1 MQKRALVA
9 LALLASL
16 TACQKKAEGQTVA
29 VVNDQEITASELN
42 AELANA
48 NIPEGADKKAVTNR
62 VLQGLIERRL
72 LAEQAKADGIDKS
85 PEYIARQRRMNEELL
100 IGMLA
105 SRSMDTSKLPTD
117 AEIAAFQAKQPQ
129 AFAQREVWKLDQL
142 QYDTPQD
149 KAITDR
155 IVATKTLAELAAVL
169 SAARIPF
176 QRASNQLVTSA
187 IPAELYPQLAGL
199 DPGEPFIVPAGGKSV
214 ASAIASREPQPLTGP
229 QARTE
234 AVNAIR
240 RQASTTALQQR
251 LKDLKASAK
260 IEYKE
265 GFAPPPGA
273 GGTPPAAAKK

>member
-1 MQKRALVA
+1 MQKRSLVA
-9 LALLASL
+9 LALLATL

-29 VVNDQEITASELN
+29 VVNNEEITASELN

-48 NIPEGADKKAVTNR
+48 NIPDSADKKAITNR
-62 VLQGLIERRL
+62 VLQGLVERRL
-72 LAEQAKADGIDKS
+72 LAEQARKDGIDKS
-85 PEYIARQRRMNEELL
+85 PDFIARQRRMNEELL

-129 AFAQREVWKLDQL
+129 AFANREVWKLEQL

-149 KAITDR
+149 KAISDR
-155 IVATKTLAELAAVL
+155 IVATKTLTELAAVL

-187 IPAELYPQLAGL
+187 IPAELYPQLARL
-199 DPGEPFIVPAGGKSV
+199 QSGEPFIVPAGAKSV
-214 ASAIASREPQPLTGP
+214 ASSIVSREPAPLSGP

-234 AVNAIR
+234 AVNAMR
-240 RQASTTALQQR
+240 RLNSTTALQQR

-273 GGTPPAAAKK
+273 ATSVPAKK

>member
-1 MQKRALVA
+1 MQKRSLVA
-9 LALLASL
+9 LALLATL

-29 VVNDQEITASELN
+29 VVNNEEITASELN

-48 NIPEGADKKAVTNR
+48 NIPDTADKKAITNR
-62 VLQGLIERRL
+62 VLQGLIERRI
-72 LAEQAKADGIDKS
+72 LAEQARKDGIDKS
-85 PEYIARQRRMNEELL
+85 PEFIARQRRMNEELL

-105 SRSMDTSKLPTD
+105 SRSMDTSKLPSD

-129 AFAQREVWKLDQL
+129 AFANREVWKLDQL

-149 KAITDR
+149 KAITAR
-155 IVATKTLAELAAVL
+155 IAATKTLAELASVL

-187 IPAELYPQLAGL
+187 IPAELYPQLARLQG
-199 DPGEPFIVPAGGKSV
+199 GEPFIVPAGAKSV
-214 ASAIASREPQPLTGP
+214 ASSIVSREPAPLSGP

-240 RQASTTALQQR
+240 RLNSTNALQQR

-273 GGTPPAAAKK
+273 APAVPAKQ

>member
-1 MQKRALVA
+1 MQKRSLVA
-9 LALLASL
+9 LALLATL

-29 VVNDQEITASELN
+29 VVNNEEITASELN

-48 NIPEGADKKAVTNR
+48 NIPDSADKKAITNR
-62 VLQGLIERRL
+62 VLQGLVERRL
-72 LAEQAKADGIDKS
+72 LAEQARKEGIDKS
-85 PEYIARQRRMNEELL
+85 PDFIARQRRMNEELL

-129 AFAQREVWKLDQL
+129 AFANREVWKLEQL

-149 KAITDR
+149 KAISDR
-155 IVATKTLAELAAVL
+155 IVATKTLTELAGVL

-187 IPAELYPQLAGL
+187 IPAELYPQLARLQG
-199 DPGEPFIVPAGGKSV
+199 GEPFIVPAGAKSV
-214 ASAIASREPQPLTGP
+214 ASSIVSREPAPLSGP

-234 AVNAIR
+234 AVNAMR
-240 RQASTTALQQR
+240 RLNSTTALQQR

-260 IEYKE
+260 IDYKE

-273 GGTPPAAAKK
+273 ATPVPAKK

>member
-29 VVNDQEITASELN
+29 VVNDEEITASELN

-48 NIPEGADKKAVTNR
+48 NIPEGADKKVVTNR

-72 LAEQAKADGIDKS
+72 LAEQAKQDGIDKS
-85 PEYIARQRRMNEELL
+85 PEFLARQRRMNEELL

-142 QYDTPQD
+142 QYDTPKD

-169 SAARIPF
+169 SEARIPF

-187 IPAELYPQLAGL
+187 IPAELFPQLSRLQA
-199 DPGEPFIVPAGGKSV
+199 GEPFIVPAGGKSV
-214 ASAIASREPQPLTGP
+214 ASSIASREPQPLTGP

-240 RQASTTALQQR
+240 RQSSTGALQQR

-265 GFAPPPGA
+265 GFGPPPGA
-273 GGTPPAAAKK
+273 ATPAVPAKK

>member
-1 MQKRALVA
+1 MQKRSLVA
-9 LALLASL
+9 LALLATL

-29 VVNDQEITASELN
+29 VVNNEEITASELN

-48 NIPEGADKKAVTNR
+48 NIPDSADKKAITNR
-62 VLQGLIERRL
+62 VLQGLVERRL
-72 LAEQAKADGIDKS
+72 LAEQARKDGIDKS
-85 PEYIARQRRMNEELL
+85 PDFIARQRRMNEELL

-129 AFAQREVWKLDQL
+129 AFANREVWKLEQL

-149 KAITDR
+149 KAISDR
-155 IVATKTLAELAAVL
+155 IVATKTLTELAGVL

-187 IPAELYPQLAGL
+187 IPAELYPQLARLQG
-199 DPGEPFIVPAGGKSV
+199 GEPFIVPAGGKSV
-214 ASAIASREPQPLTGP
+214 ASSIISREPAPLSGP

-234 AVNAIR
+234 AVNAMR
-240 RQASTTALQQR
+240 RLNSTTALQQR
-251 LKDLKASAK
+251 LKDLKSSAK

-273 GGTPPAAAKK
+273 ATPVPAKK